1 MLRLGLTIYPALLLP
16 TSPQI
21 PKGVHLPCWT
31 GFAQTRLCAG
41 SLSHALSFFHLS
53 HEFLTMGPLK
63 GKAVPQTPIPRVPA
77 PT

>member
-1 MLRLGLTIYPALLLP
+1 MLRLALNIYPALLLP
-16 TSPQI
+16 TLAPNSQRRSPL
-21 PKGVHLPCWT
+21 GT
-31 GFAQTRLCAG
+31 GFAQTLLCAG
-41 SLSHALSFFHLS
+41 SLSHTLSFFHLS